1 VALPVI
7 VSYGEQAK
15 LRVPSFVAETL
26 KPRVEIVL
34 PSILREK
41 KLLIFRTSEEEAVAV
56 GAADAKEEMAA
67 RPATME
73 VNETILI
80 LGIWLEG

>member
-1 VALPVI
+1 
-7 VSYGEQAK
+7 
-15 LRVPSFVAETL
+15 
-26 KPRVEIVL
+26 
-34 PSILREK
+34 
-41 KLLIFRTSEEEAVAV
+41 LLIFRTSEEEAVAV